1 MKKDNKAMG
10 LLAYLSLI
18 ISALIS
24 LTLVILSWVD
34 KTVDLSGFQF
44 VANLFLIIVVVWLAW
59 QYAKTLKKFGKV
71 VFLIVALLAILSS
84 IGVSFF

>member
-71 VFLIVALLAILSS
+71 VFLIVALLAILSA

>member
-34 KTVDLSGFQF
+34 KTVDLSVFQF

-71 VFLIVALLAILSS
+71 VFLIVALLAILSA

>member
-59 QYAKTLKKFGKV
+59 QYAKTLKNFAPVK
-71 VFLIVALLAILSS
+71 IAISSKLS
-84 IGVSFF
+84 F

>member
-71 VFLIVALLAILSS
+71 IFLNDALLAFLSA
-84 IGVSFF
+84 IGASFF